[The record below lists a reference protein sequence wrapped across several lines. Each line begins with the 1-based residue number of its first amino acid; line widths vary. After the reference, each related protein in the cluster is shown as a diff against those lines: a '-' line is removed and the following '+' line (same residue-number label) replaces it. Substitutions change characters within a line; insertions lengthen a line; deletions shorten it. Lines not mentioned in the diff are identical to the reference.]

1 MSEPQKQGALEA
13 LGGPARAAIL
23 LMALGEERAGEVL
36 RYLGPQEVQALGA
49 AMTKMNSITQAQIR
63 EVLDSFFVNVGNE
76 SALSIGT
83 QEYLQ
88 KVLTKALGREKANNT
103 LAQILM
109 DGEPRGLD
117 TLKWMAP
124 PAIATIIGKEHPQ
137 IIAIVLAHLDRDKA
151 GQVLD
156 MLPEDLQVDV
166 MVRVASLDV
175 VHPAALEELDEIIQR
190 RFREEPDVVVS
201 GLGGIKT
208 AAEILNSVSSETETR
223 VFEKLAELND
233 AMSEQIQEN
242 MFVFE
247 NLLALDDRG
256 MQTLLREVPKEKL
269 VKALK
274 GASEEIREKVFRN
287 VSKNAAD
294 MMRDDLEAMGPVRL
308 REVQEVQKEI
318 MAIALRLAEEGQI
331 ALGNKDDEF
340 V

>member
-1 MSEPQKQGALEA
+1 M
-13 LGGPARAAIL
+13 
-23 LMALGEERAGEVL
+23 
-36 RYLGPQEVQALGA
+36 
-49 AMTKMNSITQAQIR
+49 
-63 EVLDSFFVNVGNE
+63 
-76 SALSIGT
+76 
-83 QEYLQ
+83 
-88 KVLTKALGREKANNT
+88 
-103 LAQILM
+103 
-109 DGEPRGLD
+109 
-117 TLKWMAP
+117 
-124 PAIATIIGKEHPQ
+124 
-137 IIAIVLAHLDRDKA
+137 
-151 GQVLD
+151 
-156 MLPEDLQVDV
+156 
-166 MVRVASLDV
+166 
-175 VHPAALEELDEIIQR
+175 
-190 RFREEPDVVVS
+190 
-201 GLGGIKT
+201 
-208 AAEILNSVSSETETR
+208 
-223 VFEKLAELND
+223 FEKLAELND